1 MLQHNT
7 NNNVTQQNTCTLYNI
22 SRNDKIHNNMHFIAQ
37 RNNVPHYNTSQ
48 RTGDTPRHNTS
59 YNNKFTKGK
68 SILQYH
74 IITNYLT
81 IQYKKNKNVIQ

>member
-1 MLQHNT
+1 M
-7 NNNVTQQNTCTLYNI
+7 
-22 SRNDKIHNNMHFIAQ
+22 F
-37 RNNVPHYNTSQ
+37 TSQ
-48 RTGDTPRHNTS
+48 RTGDTPRHNIS

-68 SILQYH
+68 SILQYY